1 MLKVRAVKLIPVATV
16 LAVLVFSGCGKKPS
30 PPAPQPT
37 PEPAPAEDP
46 RATRLG
52 FLVPL
57 TGTQESFGQDAIRGA
72 EMAVGEI
79 NAAGGIFDHPLVL
92 KVKDTASLPEKTGD
106 AVTQLIDSDKVA
118 AIIGEIAT
126 DRSLVAAPLAQAR
139 GIPLI
144 TPGSTNEQVTQAGDA
159 IFRICYTDA
168 FQASVMAKFARSM
181 KATKAAVLSDPSN
194 PYSAGL
200 AEIFKK
206 DFIAGG
212 GTIVAEETYRA
223 GDGGFARQLDAIRV
237 RGPEV
242 VFLPSYYGDAAP
254 IIREARQVGLD
265 VPFLGTDG
273 WDSPE
278 FLKVGGAAADNCYFS
293 GHFSAESKLTQV
305 VTFTEAYAKKF
316 GSPPPPLAALSY
328 DAVYFVADALKR
340 AGSAE
345 GLALRDAL
353 AATRDF
359 SGVTGTITLD
369 ANRNPAK
376 SAIITRVENGQFTY
390 LETIEP

>member
-1 MLKVRAVKLIPVATV
+1 MLKVRAVKFILVAAA
-16 LAVLVFSGCGKKPS
+16 LAVLVYAGCGKKPA

-37 PEPAPAEDP
+37 PEPTPAEDP

-52 FLVPL
+52 FLAPL
-57 TGTQESFGQDAIRGA
+57 SGAQASFGQDAIRGA
-72 EMAVGEI
+72 ELAAEEI
-79 NAAGGIFDHPLVL
+79 NASGGIFDHPLVL

-106 AVTQLIDSDKVA
+106 AVTSLIETDKVA

-126 DRSLVAAPLAQAR
+126 DRSLIAAPLAQAR

-144 TPGSTNEQVTQAGDA
+144 TPGSTNEQVTQAGDY

-181 KATKAAVLSDPSN
+181 KVDKAAVLSDPSN

-206 DFIAGG
+206 DFTAAS

-223 GDGGFARQLDAIRV
+223 GDGGFARQLDAIRAK
-237 RGPEV
+237 GPEV

-278 FLKVGGAAADNCYFS
+278 FLKVGGTAADNCYFS
-293 GHFSAESKLTQV
+293 GHFSAESKIPHV

-328 DAVYFVADALKR
+328 DAVYFVAEALKR

-345 GLALRDAL
+345 SPALRDSL
-353 AATRDF
+353 AGTRDF
-359 SGVTGTITLD
+359 SGVTGKISLD

-376 SAIITRVENGQFTY
+376 SAVITRVENGKFTY

>member
-1 MLKVRAVKLIPVATV
+1 MKVIPVAAALV
-16 LAVLVFSGCGKKPS
+16 ILALPGCGKKPA

-37 PEPAPAEDP
+37 PAPSPAEDP

-57 TGTQESFGQDAIRGA
+57 TGVQASFGQDAIRGT
-72 EMAVGEI
+72 EMAAEEI
-79 NAAGGIFDHPLVL
+79 NTAGGIFGHPLVL
-92 KVKDTASLPEKTGD
+92 KVKDTASLSEKTSA
-106 AVTQLIDSDKVA
+106 AVTDLIDTDKVA

-126 DRSLVAAPLAQAR
+126 DRSLIAAPLAQTR
-139 GIPLI
+139 GVPLI
-144 TPGSTNEQVTQAGDA
+144 TPGSTHEKVTQAGDYV
-159 IFRICYTDA
+159 FRICYTDA

-181 KATKAAVLSDPSN
+181 KVDKAAVLSDPAN

-200 AEIFKK
+200 AEIFRK
-206 DFIAGG
+206 DFTAAGG
-212 GTIVAEETYRA
+212 SIVAEETYLA
-223 GDGGFARQLDAIRV
+223 GDGGFARQLDAIRAK
-237 RGPEV
+237 GPEM

-278 FLKVGGAAADNCYFS
+278 FLQVGGAAADNCYFS
-293 GHFSAESKLTQV
+293 GHFSAESKLPQV
-305 VTFTEAYAKKF
+305 VTFAAAYAQKF
-316 GSPPPPLAALSY
+316 GTPPPPLAALSY

-340 AGSAE
+340 AGSGE
-345 GLALRDAL
+345 GPALRDAL
-353 AATRDF
+353 ATTRDF
-359 SGVTGTITLD
+359 SGVTGKITLD

-376 SAIITRVENGQFTY
+376 SAVITRVENGKFTY